1 MISKIIAVVFIGLFV
16 LCIRWTKKA
25 NNKTTG
31 MGDAG
36 DVFLKVIITIIAG
49 IVALVMSI
57 IALVSFF

>member
-25 NNKTTG
+25 NDNTTG

-36 DVFLKVIITIIAG
+36 DVFLKLAITIIVG
-49 IVALVMSI
+49 IVALVMTI
-57 IALVSFF
+57 IGLVSFI